1 MHSVVCIKQV
11 PDSAQIRVHPV
22 TNTIMRQGVPAII
35 NPYDLFALEEALRL
49 KDRFGGTVTVVTMGP
64 PMAEA
69 ALRKCLSYGAD
80 DAILVS
86 DRTFAGSDTLATSY
100 ALATTI
106 KKIMGNMPVDLIFT
120 GKQTI
125 DGDTAQVGPGIA
137 KRLDYQLLTYVS
149 KIVDLDLE
157 KKEITVERRA
167 EGGVQLLKTAT
178 PCLITMLEGTNEMRF
193 GDLDDLFRAARY
205 DLKVWNR
212 EAAGI
217 DDAEMIGLK
226 GSPTVV
232 SKVFAPRPRSQRAE
246 MVETVDNDPKNL
258 AVTLLAKVFTQH
270 PKLEKEIAKRA
281 G

>member
-86 DRTFAGSDTLATSY
+86 DRSFAGSDTLATSY
-100 ALATTI
+100 ALTATLR
-106 KKIMGNMPVDLIFT
+106 KIMESMPVDLIFT

-149 KIVDLDLE
+149 KIVDVDLE
-157 KKEITVERRA
+157 HREIRVERRA
-167 EGGVQLLKTAT
+167 EGGVQLLKTML

-205 DLKVWNR
+205 ELKVWDR
-212 EAAGI
+212 TVIGI
-217 DDAEMIGLK
+217 EDPETVGVK

-246 MVETVDNDPKNL
+246 IIDLQDDSPKNL
-258 AVTLLAKVFTQH
+258 ASTLLARMFTQH
-270 PKLEKEIAKRA
+270 PKLEREIAKRA
-281 G
+281 R

>member
-1 MHSVVCIKQV
+1 
-11 PDSAQIRVHPV
+11 
-22 TNTIMRQGVPAII
+22 
-35 NPYDLFALEEALRL
+35 
-49 KDRFGGTVTVVTMGP
+49 
-64 PMAEA
+64 
-69 ALRKCLSYGAD
+69 
-80 DAILVS
+80 
-86 DRTFAGSDTLATSY
+86 
-100 ALATTI
+100 
-106 KKIMGNMPVDLIFT
+106 
-120 GKQTI
+120 
-125 DGDTAQVGPGIA
+125 
-137 KRLDYQLLTYVS
+137 
-149 KIVDLDLE
+149 
-157 KKEITVERRA
+157 
-167 EGGVQLLKTAT
+167 
-178 PCLITMLEGTNEMRF
+178 MLEGTNEMRF

-246 MVETVDNDPKNL
+246 MIETVDNDPKNV

>member
-1 MHSVVCIKQV
+1 M
-11 PDSAQIRVHPV
+11 
-22 TNTIMRQGVPAII
+22 PAII

-86 DRTFAGSDTLATSY
+86 DRAFTGSDTLATSY

>member
-1 MHSVVCIKQV
+1 
-11 PDSAQIRVHPV
+11 
-22 TNTIMRQGVPAII
+22 
-35 NPYDLFALEEALRL
+35 
-49 KDRFGGTVTVVTMGP
+49 
-64 PMAEA
+64 
-69 ALRKCLSYGAD
+69 
-80 DAILVS
+80 
-86 DRTFAGSDTLATSY
+86 
-100 ALATTI
+100 
-106 KKIMGNMPVDLIFT
+106 MPVDLIFT

-212 EAAGI
+212 ETAGI